1 MALHGRTAV
10 VTGGSRGI
18 GRAIVRR
25 LTAEGATVLFAHVR
39 DEAAAEALSADTGA
53 RAELVDVGETDQVA
67 RLFAAADEHLGEL
80 DILVNNAGIP
90 GTTPLLDTSEAE
102 YDRIMA
108 VNAKG
113 TFLAMQHAARR
124 MRNGGRIVNI
134 SSMSTAWASPGESA
148 YAASKAAVEQL
159 TQVAAKELGPSG
171 ITVNAVSP
179 GPTDTDLLRG
189 AVGPDAIAATEH
201 MTPLG
206 RLGRPADIADVVAFL
221 VGPDAHWVTGQN
233 IRATGGL
240 V

>member
-1 MALHGRTAV
+1 MNLRGKTAV

-25 LTAEGATVLFAHVR
+25 LAADGAEVLFSYAK
-39 DEAAAEALSADTGA
+39 DEDAASAVAAGTGA
-53 RAELVDVGETDQVA
+53 RAVRADMGAAEELR
-67 RLFAAADEHLGEL
+67 RLFDAAGAL

-90 GTTPLLDTSEAE
+90 STTTLLDTSEAD
-102 YDRIMA
+102 YDRVMA

-113 TFLAMQHAARR
+113 TFLSMQHAARR
-124 MRNGGRIVNI
+124 MGDGGRIVSI
-134 SSMSTAWASPGESA
+134 STMSTVWAGPGESA

-159 TQVAAKELGPSG
+159 TRVAAKELGPRG

-189 AVGPDAIAATEH
+189 AVGGDVLAATAQ
-201 MTPLG
+201 MIPLG
-206 RLGRPADIADVVAFL
+206 RLGQPADVADVVAFL
-221 VGPDAHWVTGQN
+221 VGPDARWITGQN
-233 IRATGGL
+233 LRATGGL

>member
-18 GRAIVRR
+18 GRAIVQR
-25 LTAEGATVLFAHVR
+25 LTAEGAKVLFGHVR

-67 RLFAAADEHLGEL
+67 RLFAAAEEHLGEL

-90 GTTPLLDTSEAE
+90 GTTPFLDISEAE

-113 TFLAMQHAARR
+113 IFLAMQHAARR
-124 MRNGGRIVNI
+124 MRSGGRIVNI
-134 SSMSTAWASPGESA
+134 SSMSTAWAGPGESA

-159 TQVAAKELGPSG
+159 TQVAAKELGPRG

-189 AVGPDAIAATEH
+189 AIGPEAIAATEH

-206 RLGRPADIADVVAFL
+206 RLGKPADIADVVAFL

>member
-1 MALHGRTAV
+1 MGLDGKTAV

-18 GRAIVRR
+18 GRAIVQR
-25 LTAEGATVLFAHVR
+25 LAADGATVLFGYAS
-39 DEAAAEALSADTGA
+39 DDSAAEDVSTRTGA
-53 RAELVDVGETDQVA
+53 RAVLVEMGETDQVA
-67 RLFAAADEHLGEL
+67 RLFDTADEHFGQL

-90 GTTPLLDTSEAE
+90 GTAPLLDTSEAE

-124 MRNGGRIVNI
+124 MRDGGRIVNI
-134 SSMSTAWASPGESA
+134 STMSTAWASPGESA

-159 TQVAAKELGPSG
+159 TQVAAKELGPRG
-171 ITVNAVSP
+171 INVNAVSP

-189 AVGPDAIAATEH
+189 AVDPDAIAATEH

-221 VGPDAHWVTGQN
+221 VSPDSHWVTGQN

>member
-1 MALHGRTAV
+1 MNLRGKTAV

-25 LTAEGATVLFAHVR
+25 LAADGAEVLFSYAK
-39 DEAAAEALSADTGA
+39 DEDAARAVAAGTGA
-53 RAELVDVGETDQVA
+53 RAVRADMGAAEDLR
-67 RLFAAADEHLGEL
+67 RLFDAAGEL

-90 GTTPLLDTSEAE
+90 STTTLLDTSEAD
-102 YDRIMA
+102 YDRVMA

-124 MRNGGRIVNI
+124 MGDGGRIVSI
-134 SSMSTAWASPGESA
+134 STMSTVWAGPGESA

-159 TQVAAKELGPSG
+159 TRVAAKELGPRG

-189 AVGPDAIAATEH
+189 AVGGDALAATAQ
-201 MTPLG
+201 MIPLG
-206 RLGRPADIADVVAFL
+206 RLGQPADVADVVAFL
-221 VGPDAHWVTGQN
+221 VGPDARWITGQN
-233 IRATGGL
+233 LRATGGL

>member
-1 MALHGRTAV
+1 MALHGKTAV

-18 GRAIVRR
+18 GRAIVQR
-25 LTAEGATVLFAHVR
+25 LTAEGATVLFGHVR
-39 DEAAAEALSADTGA
+39 DEAAAAALSADTGA

-90 GTTPLLDTSEAE
+90 GTTPFLDISEAE

-124 MRNGGRIVNI
+124 MRGGGRIVNI

-159 TQVAAKELGPSG
+159 TQVAAKELGPRG

-189 AVGPDAIAATEH
+189 AVGADAIAATEH

-206 RLGRPADIADVVAFL
+206 RLGRPTDIADVVAFL

>member
-18 GRAIVRR
+18 GRAIVQR
-25 LTAEGATVLFAHVR
+25 LAADGATVLFSYVR
-39 DEAAAEALSADTGA
+39 DEAAADALSASTGA
-53 RAELVDVGETDQVA
+53 RAEQVDVGETDQVA
-67 RLFAAADEHLGEL
+67 RLFAVADEHLGEL
-80 DILVNNAGIP
+80 DIVVNNAGIP
-90 GTTPLLDTSEAE
+90 GSTPLLDTSEAE

-113 TFLAMQHAARR
+113 TFLAVQQAARR
-124 MRNGGRIVNI
+124 MRSGGRIINI
-134 SSMSTAWASPGESA
+134 STMSTVWAGPGESA

-159 TQVAAKELGPSG
+159 TRVAAKELGARG

-189 AVGPDAIAATEH
+189 AVGSEAIAATEH

-221 VGPDAHWVTGQN
+221 AGPDARWVTGQN